1 MKGGFIR
8 VNKSLGKYVFSR
20 YEISIFLLTTLS
32 HDKYD

>member
-20 YEISIFLLTTLS
+20 YEISIS
-32 HDKYD
+32 PHYEND